1 MAWCSHGTLWLA
13 HCTPSP
19 SLASHHSSK
28 AAVKKTAYY
37 SPIGFFY
44 FLGGWQWHFGLDE
57 LRCSALH
64 GLWFNVI
71 TQWNSS
77 TREEMCPTWVC
88 LYVCVCDRVWEVSE
102 WITLASPTLGRKTLL
117 VLSMRE
123 HQLLSK
129 VGSLICN
136 VFLLTPI
143 YLCSNSRNSCSM
155 TKEHK
160 QIWQMIYLYSP
171 RSVQP
176 VCIILSRLAMVY
188 IHPMNLWSFN
198 GQWATGNSLDRF
210 DSFMAYELQ
219 SFIFIHHL
227 NSNLF
232 VYPGASHR
240 LLDRLGLSW
249 WV

>member
-1 MAWCSHGTLWLA
+1 M
-13 HCTPSP
+13 
-19 SLASHHSSK
+19 
-28 AAVKKTAYY
+28 
-37 SPIGFFY
+37 
-44 FLGGWQWHFGLDE
+44 GL
-57 LRCSALH
+57 
-64 GLWFNVI
+64 F
-71 TQWNSS
+71 
-77 TREEMCPTWVC
+77 VC
-88 LYVCVCDRVWEVSE
+88 LCLWSSVGGEWVNHTGITDTWQKDIVSAQYE
-102 WITLASPTLGRKTLL
+102 GAPAAFLKWVHWFVMFSYW
-117 VLSMRE
+117 
-123 HQLLSK
+123 LLSIC
-129 VGSLICN
+129 VLIPGTVVVWPKN
-136 VFLLTPI
+136 TNK
-143 YLCSNSRNSCSM
+143 YDR
-155 TKEHK
+155 
-160 QIWQMIYLYSP
+160 WYLYSP

-198 GQWATGNSLDRF
+198 GQWATGNLLDRF